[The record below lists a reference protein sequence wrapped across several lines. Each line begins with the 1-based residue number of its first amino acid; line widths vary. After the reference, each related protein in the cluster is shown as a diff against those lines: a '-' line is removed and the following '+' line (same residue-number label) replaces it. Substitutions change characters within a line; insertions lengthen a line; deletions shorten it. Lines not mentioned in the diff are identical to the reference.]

1 MLSVLDAIND
11 GESAL
16 GVLRWACAQEPFRPT
31 AAVCSRVIAKMGVF
45 HDLGDR
51 ILDEDGDRLDLGFGC
66 LIDYFCEQQNL
77 GDALKVM
84 EVLNAARSKG
94 PPISVCNRLLGSLVE
109 KGEYQSALFAYKEI
123 VKAGI
128 VPNVDTLNFLMDAL
142 CEINRYDAALRQYH
156 RMSKKGCSPNSRT
169 LEIIIGG
176 LCLNNQVG
184 EAREILLEIF
194 YSNDL
199 QLDSSFY
206 CSVIPLLCRFDWLED
221 AMRLYNKMSASK
233 ILPNALLFGSL
244 IRLCCN
250 NLMMD
255 EATRL
260 FSDMDRLG
268 ISSHVRKRCIWI
280 L

>member
-1 MLSVLDAIND
+1 MARKILPFAVPARFRSCVSAKTLLSPISTAPRAPQSPLESAIGFLGKKKLTSDRLLSVLDAIND

-142 CEINRYDAALRQYH
+142 CKINRYDAALRQYY
-156 RMSKKGCSPNSRT
+156 RMQS
-169 LEIIIGG
+169 
-176 LCLNNQVG
+176 
-184 EAREILLEIF
+184 
-194 YSNDL
+194 
-199 QLDSSFY
+199 
-206 CSVIPLLCRFDWLED
+206 
-221 AMRLYNKMSASK
+221 
-233 ILPNALLFGSL
+233 
-244 IRLCCN
+244 
-250 NLMMD
+250 
-255 EATRL
+255 
-260 FSDMDRLG
+260 
-268 ISSHVRKRCIWI
+268 
-280 L
+280 